1 MTDTLTKKLK
11 VAGSNPHMWIQ
22 AYLFQKKKNKEE
34 NVAIEII
41 HEILVAIDSTNAT
54 YAFT

>member
-1 MTDTLTKKLK
+1 
-11 VAGSNPHMWIQ
+11 MWIQ